1 MSMNDQLQVDDLRI
15 EQQQVAERQQF
26 DGQPRPTGSDVLGR
40 MLWEGRPD
48 TSLVD
53 KMVEDLAMRIIDGRL
68 PPGSDVNSVELARRY
83 GSSRTPVR
91 EALLTLQREGLVD
104 IPARRRPRVTLV
116 TLAQVREMYEVRAS
130 LHALV
135 SELIVQAAR
144 DDGLAV
150 LRGWHDQLRTDA
162 EHGDVEAYFWHN
174 VAFRQAEAEIA
185 GNHQLT
191 RLLSTL
197 GLRTL
202 QLRHLSLSFPGR
214 LDRSVEDHERLLA
227 AYAERDAPLAVALTK
242 SIIMA
247 GYRAIEASGWSGL
260 ETDTQPTDDTD
271 I

>member
-1 MSMNDQLQVDDLRI
+1 MTV
-15 EQQQVAERQQF
+15 
-26 DGQPRPTGSDVLGR
+26 DGQLRRPDGSDVLGR
-40 MLWEGRPD
+40 MLGERSE

-68 PPGSDVNSVELARRY
+68 PPGADVNSVELAKQY

-116 TLAQVREMYEVRAS
+116 TLSQVREMYEVRAS
-130 LHALV
+130 LHGLV
-135 SELIVQAAR
+135 SELIVEAA
-144 DDGLAV
+144 DDRGLAT
-150 LRGWHDQLRTDA
+150 LRGWQDQLRGDA
-162 EHGDVEAYFWHN
+162 ERSDVESYFWHN

-185 GNHQLT
+185 GNRQLT

-197 GLRTL
+197 GVRTL

-214 LDRSVEDHERLLA
+214 LDRSVEDHDRLLA
-227 AYAERDAPLAVALTK
+227 AYGERDAPLAVALTK

-260 ETDTQPTDDTD
+260 DKDGG
-271 I
+271 

>member
-1 MSMNDQLQVDDLRI
+1 MTTMSPEELAIDD
-15 EQQQVAERQQF
+15 EQSAL
-26 DGQPRPTGSDVLGR
+26 DGTRRPDGSDVLGR
-40 MLWEGRPD
+40 MLWEGRSD

-68 PPGSDVNSVELARRY
+68 PPGADVNSVELARRY

-104 IPARRRPRVTLV
+104 IPARRRPRVALV
-116 TLAQVREMYEVRAS
+116 TLQQVREMYEVRAS
-130 LHALV
+130 LHGLV
-135 SELIVQAAR
+135 SELIVRQADSA
-144 DDGLAV
+144 GFAV
-150 LRGWHDQLRTDA
+150 LREWQDKLRVDA
-162 EHGDVEAYFWHN
+162 ERGDVEQYFWHN

-185 GNHQLT
+185 GNHSLT

-214 LDRSVEDHERLLA
+214 LDRSVDDHERLLA
-227 AYAERDAPLAVALTK
+227 AYADRDEPLAVALTK

-247 GYRAIEASGWSGL
+247 GFRAIEASGWSGL
-260 ETDTQPTDDTD
+260 EKDGQPEHPND
-271 I
+271 

>member
-1 MSMNDQLQVDDLRI
+1 MTVE
-15 EQQQVAERQQF
+15 EQQELE
-26 DGQPRPTGSDVLGR
+26 GIPRPEGSDVLGR
-40 MLWEGRPD
+40 MLGDTRSE

-104 IPARRRPRVTLV
+104 IPARRRPRVALV
-116 TLAQVREMYEVRAS
+116 TLAQVKEMYEVRAS
-130 LHALV
+130 LHGLV
-135 SELIVQAAR
+135 SELIVEN
-144 DDGLAV
+144 DGGDGLVA
-150 LRGWHDQLRTDA
+150 LHGWHDQLRADA
-162 EHGDVEAYFWHN
+162 EEGDVEAYFWHN

-214 LDRSVEDHERLLA
+214 LDRSVEDHERLLS
-227 AYAERDAPLAVALTK
+227 AYAEHDAPLAVALTK

-260 ETDTQPTDDTD
+260 EADGYETTTEA
-271 I
+271 

>member
-1 MSMNDQLQVDDLRI
+1 MSIDELGDV
-15 EQQQVAERQQF
+15 V
-26 DGQPRPTGSDVLGR
+26 RPAGSDVLGR
-40 MLWEGRPD
+40 MLGETRSD

-68 PPGSDVNSVELARRY
+68 PPGADVNSVELARRY

-104 IPARRRPRVTLV
+104 IPARRRPRVALV

-135 SELIVQAAR
+135 SELIVQSA
-144 DDGLAV
+144 DESGLDV
-150 LRGWHDQLRTDA
+150 LRARHDQLRVDA
-162 EHGDVEAYFWHN
+162 ERGDVEAYFWHN
-174 VAFRQAEAEIA
+174 VAFRQSEAEIA
-185 GNHQLT
+185 GNRQLT

-227 AYAERDAPLAVALTK
+227 AYTDRDAPLAAALTR

-260 ETDTQPTDDTD
+260 EPDTE
-271 I
+271 